1 MSDSLLYSVKEVSAL
16 LGMSYSTVYSYARS
30 GQLPFVKIGGQYF
43 ISKEAFNKWFNTAF
57 GGDKF

>member
-30 GQLPFVKIGGQYF
+30 RQIPFVKIGGQYF
-43 ISKEAFNKWFNTAF
+43 ISKETFNKWFNTAF
-57 GGDKF
+57 GGDKS